1 MHISIKKYLQKDKK
15 AQVGLAIVSALVLLA
30 LITPFFT
37 RDPDAFSSLI
47 FTQPGQANLLGTN
60 DLGQDIFSRL
70 IYGLRTSIFVS
81 VGVGIF
87 ATFISIIAG
96 VFSGFIGGMFDIVVM
111 RIVDVFLV
119 MPSIIILIL
128 ISAFI
133 RPTML
138 WLIIII
144 SLLSWQRGARVI
156 RGQTLA
162 LKQRAHIYSARAF
175 GAKRVYMLVRHII
188 PDLGNIIIVSF
199 INNAR
204 SAVFLEAGVAF
215 IGISSLTTISLGTI
229 MHNAFK
235 FYYLPVWIWWLLPA
249 GILLSAILIS
259 LTFLGNLM
267 EKIIDPRLNNA

>member
-37 RDPDAFSSLI
+37 RDPDAFSSMI

-81 VGVGIF
+81 VGVGIL

-133 RPTML
+133 RPNML

>member
-15 AQVGLAIVSALVLLA
+15 AQVGLVIVSALVLLA
-30 LITPFFT
+30 LITTFFT
-37 RDPDAFSSLI
+37 RDPDACSSLI

>member
-15 AQVGLAIVSALVLLA
+15 AQAGLAIVSALVLLA

>member
-1 MHISIKKYLQKDKK
+1 MHISIKKHLQKDKK

-81 VGVGIF
+81 VGVGIL

-133 RPTML
+133 RPNML

-235 FYYLPVWIWWLLPA
+235 FYYLPVWIWWLLPS

>member
-81 VGVGIF
+81 VGVGIL
-87 ATFISIIAG
+87 ATFISIVAG

-133 RPTML
+133 RPNML

-162 LKQRAHIYSARAF
+162 LKQRAHIYSAKAF

>member
-1 MHISIKKYLQKDKK
+1 MHISIKKHLQKDKK

-81 VGVGIF
+81 VGVGIL
-87 ATFISIIAG
+87 ATFISIVAG

-133 RPTML
+133 RPNML

-162 LKQRAHIYSARAF
+162 LKQRAHIYSAKAF

>member
-15 AQVGLAIVSALVLLA
+15 AQVGLVIVSALVLLA

-96 VFSGFIGGMFDIVVM
+96 VFSGFIGGMFDNVVM

-144 SLLSWQRGARVI
+144 SLLSWQRGARII

>member
-1 MHISIKKYLQKDKK
+1 
-15 AQVGLAIVSALVLLA
+15 
-30 LITPFFT
+30 
-37 RDPDAFSSLI
+37 
-47 FTQPGQANLLGTN
+47 
-60 DLGQDIFSRL
+60 
-70 IYGLRTSIFVS
+70 
-81 VGVGIF
+81 
-87 ATFISIIAG
+87 
-96 VFSGFIGGMFDIVVM
+96 
-111 RIVDVFLV
+111 

-133 RPTML
+133 RPNML

-162 LKQRAHIYSARAF
+162 LKQRAHIYSAKAF

-235 FYYLPVWIWWLLPA
+235 FYYLPVWIWWLLPS